1 MLKAEDCP
9 GLTKISRIRALEAQ
23 GQRRVSILVGNNGL
37 FYPLELARGAD
48 GAMTGVAYPEML
60 TEVYRAMK
68 AGDRDFADDLFEIYL
83 PLVRYETQPGV
94 ALAWRKEILRRRGA
108 IASARVRPPGP
119 QLNADEHED
128 LTRMM
133 ARIESKLAVLK
144 KGRSDMS
151 FDTVIRGGTVVTA
164 TETRLADVGI
174 VAGKVAAVAS
184 DLAAGAREIDARGQ
198 LVLPGGVDSHCHIEQ
213 VSSFGI
219 MCADDFHSATVSAA
233 FGGTTTVIP
242 FCAQHRTDHIPEVL
256 ADYHRRAA
264 EKAVIDYGFHLIV
277 ANPDEQTLAT
287 DLPAAIDTGVRSF
300 KIFMTYD
307 RMRLHDEQ
315 ILDVL
320 ATARRHGAL
329 TMVHAENH
337 GIIGWLAKRMVAQG
351 NVAPRYHAVC
361 HTRSSESE
369 AIHRVIALAEV
380 VDTPILI
387 VHVSTVEGVQAIR
400 EARARGVKVYGETC
414 PQYLFLTAEDIDRGL
429 EGAMFCCS
437 PPPRDAAAQQ
447 ACWDGLKDGT
457 LAVYSSDHAPY
468 RFDATGKLPKGEK
481 TTFKEMANGVPG
493 LELRLPLLF
502 TYGVGA
508 GRITLNEFVQLTATR
523 HAEIYGLAPAKGDN
537 RAGQRRR
544 HRHLGP
550 RAPRDGRRRAAARQH
565 RLHALRRPRAEG
577 LAGDGAVA
585 RRGAG
590 GRVAPRRDH
599 GCARSWPLHRAHA
612 HRCIG
617 ACRPP
622 DPRDGA
628 ARRLE
633 HAAGALIAPPHPA
646 FEHGHPWQENCTSP
660 RRNSAPSIWPTRAR
674 PWSPAC
680 ASCCARRIRA
690 ACASW
695 SSPSWR

>member
-1 MLKAEDCP
+1 MSASSP
-9 GLTKISRIRALEAQ
+9 ARSR
-23 GQRRVSILVGNNGL
+23 
-37 FYPLELARGAD
+37 PWPRG
-48 GAMTGVAYPEML
+48 
-60 TEVYRAMK
+60 
-68 AGDRDFADDLFEIYL
+68 
-83 PLVRYETQPGV
+83 
-94 ALAWRKEILRRRGA
+94 
-108 IASARVRPPGP
+108 
-119 QLNADEHED
+119 
-128 LTRMM
+128 
-133 ARIESKLAVLK
+133 
-144 KGRSDMS
+144 
-151 FDTVIRGGTVVTA
+151 
-164 TETRLADVGI
+164 
-174 VAGKVAAVAS
+174 
-184 DLAAGAREIDARGQ
+184 LAAGAREIDARGQ

-337 GIIGWLAKRMVAQG
+337 GIIGWLAQRMVAQG

-361 HTRSSESE
+361 HTRCSESE
-369 AIHRVIALAEV
+369 AIQRVIALAEV

-400 EARARGVKVYGETC
+400 EARASGVKVYGETC

-468 RFDATGKLPKGEK
+468 RYDATGKLPKGEK

-508 GRITLNEFVQLTATR
+508 GASRSMNSCSSPPRATPRSTAWHPR
-523 HAEIYGLAPAKGDN
+523 KGND
-537 RAGQRRR
+537 RPGQRRR
-544 HRHLGP
+544 HRDLGP

-565 RLHALRRPRAEG
+565 RLHALHRPRAEG

-590 GRVAPRRDH
+590 GRGAPRRDH
-599 GCARSWPLHRAHA
+599 GGARPRPLHRAHSA
-612 HRCIG
+612 PMHC
-617 ACRPP
+617 CLP
-622 DPRDGA
+622 A
-628 ARRLE
+628 ARSPRWRNSPPGTRRWRLDR
-633 HAAGALIAPPHPA
+633 ADAPS

-680 ASCCARRIRA
+680 ANCCARRIRA

>member
-1 MLKAEDCP
+1 
-9 GLTKISRIRALEAQ
+9 
-23 GQRRVSILVGNNGL
+23 
-37 FYPLELARGAD
+37 
-48 GAMTGVAYPEML
+48 
-60 TEVYRAMK
+60 
-68 AGDRDFADDLFEIYL
+68 
-83 PLVRYETQPGV
+83 
-94 ALAWRKEILRRRGA
+94 
-108 IASARVRPPGP
+108 
-119 QLNADEHED
+119 
-128 LTRMM
+128 
-133 ARIESKLAVLK
+133 
-144 KGRSDMS
+144 MS

-164 TETRLADVGI
+164 TETREADVGI
-174 VAGKVAAVAS
+174 VGGKVTAVALS
-184 DLAAGAREIDARGQ
+184 LAAGAREIDARGR

-242 FCAQHRTDHIPEVL
+242 FCAQHRDDHIPEVL

-264 EKAVIDYGFHLIV
+264 KKAVIDYGFHLIV

-337 GIIGWLAKRMVAQG
+337 GIISWLAGRMVRQG

-369 AIHRVIALAEV
+369 AINRVIALAEV

-400 EARARGVKVYGETC
+400 EARARGVKVFGETC

-502 TYGVGA
+502 NYGVGT
-508 GRITLNEFVQLTATR
+508 GRITLNEFVQLTATS
-523 HAEIYGLAPAKGDN
+523 HAQIYGLAPHKGTIAPGSDADIAIWDPEHRVTVDTALLHDN
-537 RAGQRRR
+537 TGYTPYAGRELKGWPVTVLSRGEVLVKDSQPGTH
-544 HRHLGP
+544 HRSAWP
-550 RAPRDGRRRAAARQH
+550 RPFH
-565 RLHALRRPRAEG
+565 RPRAN
-577 LAGDGAVA
+577 
-585 RRGAG
+585 RRSA
-590 GRVAPRRDH
+590 A
-599 GCARSWPLHRAHA
+599 CAAADS
-612 HRCIG
+612 
-617 ACRPP
+617 
-622 DPRDGA
+622 RDGTVG
-628 ARRLE
+628 RLE
-633 HAAGALIAPPHPA
+633 HAAVDLSRSTLAPPRVRHDPKTAHRRRATRRHPPGRHA
-646 FEHGHPWQENCTSP
+646 RD
-660 RRNSAPSIWPTRAR
+660 RRRSAARAGAPGARAR
-674 PWSPAC
+674 RQVRGLSRTGLHHLLPALLV
-680 ASCCARRIRA
+680 RRPGRDRRA
-690 ACASW
+690 LL
-695 SSPSWR
+695 